1 MIAPILVGPGV
12 VVPETALE
20 MKAVRASGPGGQ
32 NVNKVSSKVELRV
45 DLRAVTGLT
54 EAARARLMVSVANRL
69 DADGRLLVVSQ
80 LTRDQLRNLGDACD
94 KVRAL
99 VAAAMIEPKKRRPT
113 RPSKSAVKRRLSDKA
128 HTSKT
133 KANRKSR
140 SDD

>member
-1 MIAPILVGPGV
+1 MIAPIAVAPGV
-12 VVPETALE
+12 VVPDSALE

-54 EAARARLMVSVANRL
+54 ESARVRLMASVQNRL

-80 LTRDQLRNLGDACD
+80 RTRDQLRNLGDASD

-99 VAAAMIEPKKRRPT
+99 IAAAMIEPKKRRPT
-113 RPSKSAVKRRLSDKA
+113 KPSKGAVKRRLSDKA
-128 HTSKT
+128 HTAKT